1 MYVCICNQITD
12 SMLKDKPELIKVCGT
27 KCGKC
32 LEWIAQ
38 GKIPGTDITINNIK
52 REQK

>member
-1 MYVCICNQITD
+1 
-12 SMLKDKPELIKVCGT
+12 
-27 KCGKC
+27 

-38 GKIPGTDITINNIK
+38 GKIPGTDITIKNIK